1 MLSDNIRNYRK
12 ENNMSQDELAEKL
25 GVPIAFAEGEGA
37 DFVAKVFGVEPFA

>member
-1 MLSDNIRNYRK
+1 MRRVKIFTNSCCDLSPA
-12 ENNMSQDELAEKL
+12 LAEKL